1 MISLLGEGKVA
12 VVMVI
17 VIGSATAGLRKF
29 TTESRKTILGLRD
42 FLCPRILIVL
52 YHALF
57 NQGNKQIGRSLVKN
71 AESIQQIPWEG
82 HKKSVSGFV
91 IISA

>member
-29 TTESRKTILGLRD
+29 TTKSRRTILGLRD
-42 FLCPRILIVL
+42 FLCPRILGVW
-52 YHALF
+52 LF
-57 NQGNKQIGRSLVKN
+57 NSFQGGSE
-71 AESIQQIPWEG
+71 ACD
-82 HKKSVSGFV
+82 
-91 IISA
+91 ACA